1 MFDMA
6 DFFRYEDF
14 CFCPHGGL
22 LPEGAVAVSKP
33 FSPLVFLV
41 SRDPHTSRGLFAIR
55 SLAELDEPEGI
66 ALLLPPEEDSGDDML
81 ARFVRDHGA
90 SVVNTAF
97 LRWFDVLAA
106 FRTRGKTKPRVN
118 LVGLGNVGGT
128 TAMGL
133 KLLGTD
139 LAEIGVYDRDENQ
152 CLRYE
157 AELNQVL
164 SVRDGETLPPL
175 RVVPENELFDCDALL
190 FTAARAVPEVGSE
203 SGGDVRMMQ
212 FEANRD
218 MLRSYAKR
226 ARESCFAGLFCQIS
240 DPVDQLSRAVFL
252 MSNQNELG
260 EYDWC
265 GLLPEQVRGFG
276 LGVMHARAV
285 YSAERDGIDP
295 ERLRVFGPHG
305 NGLVI
310 ANAPNEGYDDPVSRA
325 LTHKAETANLTVRA
339 FGFKPY
345 IAPGLSSAAVSV
357 LRALRGEW
365 HDAAVSLGG
374 AYFGCRS
381 RLTIAGAEQR
391 REALH
396 PDLYQRISESY
407 RKLEEFHAG

>member
-1 MFDMA
+1 MKFYSYRGYCLA
-6 DFFRYEDF
+6 D
-14 CFCPHGGL
+14 HGGR
-22 LPEGAVAVSKP
+22 LPEGAAAVNEP
-33 FSPLVFLV
+33 FEPLIFLV
-41 SRDPHTSRGLFAIR
+41 ERDPYTSRGLFAIR
-55 SLAELDEPEGI
+55 STAELDEPEGVG
-66 ALLLPPEEDSGDDML
+66 LLLPPPEDTRDDAL
-81 ARFVRDHGA
+81 ARFVRKHGA
-90 SVVNTAF
+90 SAVNTAF
-97 LRWFDVLAA
+97 SRWLAVLNA
-106 FRTRGKTKPRVN
+106 FCARGMKKPRVN

-128 TAMGL
+128 TATGL

-139 LAEIGVYDRDENQ
+139 LAQIGIYDHDENL

-164 SVRDGETLPPL
+164 SVRDGETLPPIRIL
-175 RVVPENELFDCDALL
+175 TEDELFDCDAFL

-252 MSNQNELG
+252 MSNQNEQG
-260 EYDWC
+260 EFDWN

-276 LGVMHARAV
+276 LGVMHARV
-285 YSAERDGIDP
+285 IYSAQRDGI
-295 ERLRVFGPHG
+295 ELEQLRVFGPHG
-305 NGLVI
+305 NGLVV
-310 ANAPNEGYDDPVSRA
+310 ANVPNEGYNDTISRS
-325 LTHKAETANLTVRA
+325 LTHKAETANLSVRA

-365 HDAAVSLGG
+365 HDAAVPLGG
-374 AYFGCRS
+374 AYFGCRA
-381 RLTIAGAEQR
+381 RLCALGTEQR

-396 PDLYQRISESY
+396 PELYQRILESY
-407 RKLEEFHAG
+407 QKLEELHAG